1 MHGLL
6 LMNDLGVA
14 KTGVNPAVCWPLCQ
28 LSCRRTVDSSISLT
42 SYSDLPRPGESSRKS
57 TVANQIPTSANHK
70 TAEND
75 ATLTLLLYWRA
86 LNAYWCLRSYSAYC
100 YCTFLHLASE
110 KHLRSSNA
118 GGTINRMKLRAQN
131 FSRERE
137 AQAGQWDRKW
147 DGRTLTNGLSELAKK
162 LFI

>member
-1 MHGLL
+1 MSII
-6 LMNDLGVA
+6 MSTD
-14 KTGVNPAVCWPLCQ
+14 
-28 LSCRRTVDSSISLT
+28 CRFADSSDEGPYRFSNSLIS
-42 SYSDLPRPGESSRKS
+42 YPDLPRPGESSRKS
-57 TVANQIPTSANHK
+57 TVANQMSRSANHK

-75 ATLTLLLYWRA
+75 AKVTLL

-100 YCTFLHLASE
+100 DCTFLHLASE
-110 KHLRSSNA
+110 KHLRSSKA

-131 FSRERE
+131 FSRARE
-137 AQAGQWDRKW
+137 ARAGQWDRKW